1 MAVAATLKTLLV
13 LILSAFLQRSL
24 REMSLADVMR

>member
-13 LILSAFLQRSL
+13 LILSALLQRYL
-24 REMSLADVMR
+24 RETSLADVMR